1 MPMVQDANG
10 NPVYVSQDEYERM
23 YRERYQTQARPTQG
37 SGLGGAAGLA
47 VLGDQLGL
55 FGGGEAAAASAPFE
69 VGSALNGGTLLS
81 DGTVAGGG
89 FLNGGLVG
97 GGAGSV
103 STYIPAAI
111 GAYGLYDLFK
121 NKKHGWGGALQGGA
135 SGAAIGTTIA
145 PGIGTLIGA
154 GVGAGVG
161 YFGNL
166 GDKDAFQ
173 TEYKR
178 AQALRDKG
186 IDWKLNAE
194 KPAQGRSIDELVAL
208 ENEKVKAGQYGNPTF
223 AASRNE
229 ADLKPQDITG
239 YAAFGEKFG
248 KDWMGTTEASRNAIA
263 QQILNAGGVREH
275 HGTIDINFTPELEKF
290 AADTFAKPLADAPKP
305 TVPGTNAPGT
315 QNRPSTYT
323 KPLPP
328 PPPSFNLQP
337 QQQQGYR
344 RSPYNVFGGPMS
356 FQNMIQT
363 MNQRRRAYA

>member
-1 MPMVQDANG
+1 MPIVADANG
-10 NPVYVSQDEYERM
+10 NPVYVSQEDYERK
-23 YRERYQTQARPTQG
+23 YRERYQTQAQPTQG

-47 VLGDQLGL
+47 ALGDQLGL
-55 FGGGEAAAASAPFE
+55 FGGGEAAAAEAPFE

-97 GGAGSV
+97 GGAGSAM
-103 STYIPAAI
+103 TYVPAAI

-194 KPAQGRSIDELVAL
+194 KPAQGRSVDELVAL

-248 KDWMGTTEASRNAIA
+248 QGWNDTTQAARDAIA
-263 QQILNAGGVREH
+263 QQLLNAGGVREH
-275 HGTIDINFTPELEKF
+275 HGTIDINFTPELEK
-290 AADTFAKPLADAPKP
+290 AAQDILAKPPADAAKP
-305 TVPGTNAPGT
+305 VVPGTNAPGT
-315 QNRPSTYT
+315 TNRPSTYT
-323 KPLPP
+323 KPLAP

-337 QQQQGYR
+337 QQQGYK